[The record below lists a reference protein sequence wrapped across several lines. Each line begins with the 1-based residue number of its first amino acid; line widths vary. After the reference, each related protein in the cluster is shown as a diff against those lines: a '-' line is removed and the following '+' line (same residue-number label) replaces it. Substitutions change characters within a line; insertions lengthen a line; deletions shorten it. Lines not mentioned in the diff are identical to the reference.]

1 LVGCHVV
8 VVVPLGEF
16 EPVEADAVVVVLAFF
31 EEPLPFAVVVVVVD
45 LGALAF
51 EPPA

>member
-16 EPVEADAVVVVLAFF
+16 ELVGFDAVVVVLAFF
-31 EEPLPFAVVVVVVD
+31 DEPLPLAVVVVD
-45 LGALAF
+45 LGAWDFA
-51 EPPA
+51 PPA